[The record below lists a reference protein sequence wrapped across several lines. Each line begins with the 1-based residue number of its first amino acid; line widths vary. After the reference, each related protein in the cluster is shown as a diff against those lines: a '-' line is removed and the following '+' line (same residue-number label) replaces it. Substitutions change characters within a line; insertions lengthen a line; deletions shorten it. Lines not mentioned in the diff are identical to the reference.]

1 MTPVPFIGYAP
12 DAIPTTPGV
21 ITNCS
26 AIVPTVRGFAGAP
39 SPTDAGLTALP
50 SKCHGAALAR
60 TLNDT
65 VRIFA
70 GTASTMA
77 ELSSSSWVAIT
88 GSTLN
93 GLGGTDSWSF
103 AQFGDATL
111 FAAKNEIVKFI
122 TSSSAMANCTSTAP
136 KGEIVET
143 ANNFVFLFNVNDQ
156 GAIYDSADRPH
167 GWWCAGKGNYT
178 SWTPSITTE
187 AATGSLSSTPGK
199 ITAARRFGYQV
210 IAYKLRS
217 MYLGTYVG
225 QPLIWEFQLLPGEA
239 GALSNNVVVNVGT
252 PENPKHIFMGFDN
265 FYAFDGGRAI
275 PIGNAL
281 KESVFNELNYTY
293 YSVAKSL
300 HDAINKRIY
309 FYYPVGET
317 ENPDRCVV
325 YNYQT
330 NSWGRDDREIE
341 AVLQYIGTGIAY
353 DELGDSYSTYD
364 SLPESAYDI
373 AFTVLERYRPA
384 IFETDHTLNTL
395 DGPSAQSSITTGD
408 YGDDQQFT
416 TLSRVRPNFLT
427 APSSATLQ
435 NYYRNIL
442 SDSLTTGNTVSMSA
456 GRFDLR
462 RSARWHRAVL
472 TMIGDHEITGLSAD
486 LVRDGQ
492 E

>member
-12 DAIPTTPGV
+12 DAISTTPGV

-39 SPTDAGLTALP
+39 SPVDAGIAALP
-50 SKCHGAALAR
+50 SKCHGATLAR
-60 TLNDT
+60 KLDDSI
-65 VRIFA
+65 RIFA

-77 ELSSSSWVAIT
+77 ELSSSSWVGIT
-88 GSTLN
+88 GSTLT

-103 AQFGDATL
+103 AQFGDVTL
-111 FAAKNEIVKFI
+111 FAAKTEIVKFI
-122 TSSSAMANCTSTAP
+122 GGGSAIANCTSTAP
-136 KGEIVET
+136 KGAIVET
-143 ANNFVFLFNVNDQ
+143 ANNFVFLFNVSDQ

-167 GWWCAGKGNYT
+167 GWWCAGKGGYT

-187 AATGSLSSTPGK
+187 AATGSLTSTPGK

-210 IAYKLRS
+210 VAYKLRS

-225 QPLIWEFQLLPGEA
+225 QPQIWEFQLIPGEA

-265 FYAFDGGRAI
+265 FYAFDGGRPV

-293 YSVAKSL
+293 YNVALSL

-309 FYYPVGET
+309 FYYPVSET
-317 ENPDRCVV
+317 GNPDRCVV

-341 AVLQYIGTGIAY
+341 AVLQYIGTGISY
-353 DELGDSYSTYD
+353 DELGSSYSTYGELPD
-364 SLPESAYDI
+364 SSYDTAFSVSGRYLPGLFA
-373 AFTVLERYRPA
+373 
-384 IFETDHTLNTL
+384 TDHKIKTLN
-395 DGPSAQSSITTGD
+395 GASAQSSITTGD
-408 YGDDQQFT
+408 YGDDQQFS
-416 TLSRVRPNFLT
+416 TLSRVRPNFLR
-427 APSSATLQ
+427 APNSATLQ
-435 NYYRNIL
+435 NYYRNVL
-442 SDSLTTGNTVSMSA
+442 SDSLTTGNTVSMSS

-462 RSARWHRAVL
+462 KSARWHRAVL

-486 LVRDGQ
+486 LIPDG
-492 E
+492 EE